1 MALSNFANLIGKRVM
16 GIDASTH
23 TIAYAIFEDKKIV
36 EYGELNFDGGTVYER
51 IHNAKRVVR
60 ALKKR
65 FEVDFIAIE
74 AAVMV
79 RSAQTG
85 LKMAYIFGAIMG
97 ELLDNGATV
106 VEVHPLKWQGYIGNP
121 NFTKAQKA
129 GVKAMHPD
137 KSDTWIKNE
146 IRNMRK
152 RKTMDFMDKLGVH
165 TDSDNVADAS
175 GIAWYAVN
183 ELTR

>member
-1 MALSNFANLIGKRVM
+1 
-16 GIDASTH
+16 
-23 TIAYAIFEDKKIV
+23 
-36 EYGELNFDGGTVYER
+36 
-51 IHNAKRVVR
+51 
-60 ALKKR
+60 
-65 FEVDFIAIE
+65 
-74 AAVMV
+74 
-79 RSAQTG
+79 
-85 LKMAYIFGAIMG
+85 MAYIFGAIMG